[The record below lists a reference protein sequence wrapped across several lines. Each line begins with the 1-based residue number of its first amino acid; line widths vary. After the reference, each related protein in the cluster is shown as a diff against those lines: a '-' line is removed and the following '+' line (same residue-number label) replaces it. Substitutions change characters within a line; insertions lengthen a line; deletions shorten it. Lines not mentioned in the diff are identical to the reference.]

1 MMSKATERIKI
12 EFPNN
17 AQSAD
22 VEEIVDELNQL
33 DEVENAKKRQT
44 RSIDFA
50 TISMVVEVA
59 GGVIGVASQ
68 AVPLLQKIFGSVK
81 EKKIHGA
88 RITLPDGRIIEVD
101 NTSMED
107 LERLIQATK

>member
-1 MMSKATERIKI
+1 MSKDNERIKI
-12 EFPNN
+12 EFPKS
-17 AQSAD
+17 AKSAD
-22 VEEIVDELNQL
+22 VEEIEEELNQL
-33 DEVENAKKRQT
+33 DDVERAKTRQT
-44 RSIDFA
+44 RSLDIA

-81 EKKIHGA
+81 KKEIHGA
-88 RITLPDGRIIEVD
+88 RLTLPDGRIIEVD
-101 NTSMED
+101 NTSIED